1 MYTVSIIKYFPLPP
15 SLPPSLPPPPPS
27 PTPPSPSFPPS
38 LPPSL
43 LPSLHM
49 NPYTHICTASEEA
62 REQLQQGLKK
72 SKSKVRNNIFA
83 IIGAAGSGNTTVV
96 AAMMGEKPPEI
107 RESTGCATCPVRGMT
122 TTRISK
128 SGHVWKR
135 VPYSQLGRK
144 LATAVKV
151 VATRRVGSDLY
162 MQIECEDTASPESPS
177 SGDPS
182 QAEQATVVSE
192 ATPTGPP
199 TRQQPIPQPD
209 QPTQLGSDIVE
220 ELSSMLEAGML
231 GCADLIEVDWV
242 KIIDSGGQPAFH
254 ELLPFF
260 MHDPSAA
267 LFTFK
272 LSEALSA
279 HYMVTYYKDGKPVGE
294 PYQSSLDNEQ
304 VLSSCTRSISS
315 RISHEGEAEKRETE
329 QEGESDRGEDGKEER
344 EGEVKRERG
353 EEQSREVGEEGK
365 KEESRGRKKKGKGM
379 KVAFIGTHR
388 DQEGKCKEETR
399 AQKETKIKGMIPP
412 SLRPHVLRCGEKMEK
427 FIFALNAKHPDD
439 VDEGTL
445 EELRRQLVDNS
456 QAEWKEI
463 PTSYYAI
470 DLALQMLAE
479 KLKRRVLTIAE
490 CKQEAEKLHMDE
502 KATMAALRYL
512 HGLNILF
519 YYDNENAL
527 PGVVFVNGQVLL
539 DKITEL
545 VEKSH
550 QLRENPS
557 SGVATGGEWEKFR
570 NHAIVTRDQ
579 LKGFAKHYEED
590 IFSVDDLIKLFTY
603 KPILAPIGRDR
614 FLIPAI
620 LPAQDTER
628 LIGFIQRNA
637 YVLFFFPDGIPFG
650 VFCALNASVIN
661 HSGWSLL
668 EESGEPIQVSRN
680 CITYTLPGNDPGK
693 VSLVDTFCNYIA
705 VVVEI
710 DAEASLAVKTCQKL
724 CPVIRDTVYTNV
736 RKAVAALHYTNTIP
750 QYAFFCPESSSACCT
765 SSHAAIVTSDHTG
778 LICSQKRSILRLLT
792 EQNKMW
798 LTGLHAASA
807 LSGNYYIII
816 IIIIILF

>member
-1 MYTVSIIKYFPLPP
+1 
-15 SLPPSLPPPPPS
+15 
-27 PTPPSPSFPPS
+27 
-38 LPPSL
+38 
-43 LPSLHM
+43 M
-49 NPYTHICTASEEA
+49 NPYTHICTASEKA

-83 IIGAAGSGNTTVV
+83 IIGAAGSGKTTVV

-107 RESTGCATCPVRGMT
+107 RESTGCTTCPVRGMT
-122 TTRISK
+122 TTRSNK

-151 VATRRVGSDLY
+151 VAMRRVGSDLY

-177 SGDPS
+177 PGDPS

-220 ELSSMLEAGML
+220 ELSSLLEGGTL
-231 GCADLIEVDWV
+231 GGSADLIEVDWV
-242 KIIDSGGQPAFH
+242 NIIDSGGQPAFH

-315 RISHEGEAEKRETE
+315 RISHDGEAGKRETE

-353 EEQSREVGEEGK
+353 EEESREVGEEGK
-365 KEESRGRKKKGKGM
+365 KEESRGRKKGKGM

-388 DQEGKCKEETR
+388 DLEDECKEETR

-427 FIFALNAKHPDD
+427 FIFAINAKHPDD
-439 VDEGTL
+439 VDEDTL
-445 EELRRQLVDNS
+445 EELRGQLVDNS

-545 VEKSH
+545 VEKGH
-550 QLRENPS
+550 QLRANPS
-557 SGVATGGEWEKFR
+557 SRVATGGEWEKFR

-579 LKGFAKHYEED
+579 LKGFAKHYEEG
-590 IFSVDDLIKLFTY
+590 IFSVDDLIKLFSY

-614 FLIPAI
+614 FLIPAV

-661 HSGWSLL
+661 HAGWSLL

-693 VSLVDTFCNYIA
+693 VSLVDTFSNYIA

-710 DAEASLAVKTCQKL
+710 DAEASLAIETRQKL

-750 QYAFFCPESSSACCT
+750 QYAFFCPESSSACST
-765 SSHAAIVTSDHTG
+765 SSHAAIVTSGHTG
-778 LICSQKRSILRLLT
+778 LICSQKRLILRPLT
-792 EQNKMW
+792 EQNKIW
-798 LTGLHAASA
+798 LTGLHTASDV
-807 LSGNYYIII
+807 SGKYFGY
-816 IIIIILF
+816 ILF